1 MSTVKTT
8 NLQHPSA
15 ASPNI
20 VLAAD
25 GTVAG
30 LRSTQNTQT
39 GVTYTLALTDIGSL
53 STFDNASPITV
64 TLPEQATVE
73 WPASSSTS
81 LLTLGAGTV
90 TLSWPAGVTVNGLA
104 SGNTSLTLA
113 TSKGGSLVRTA
124 SNVWTFIPFSGGV
137 EAANFTDTA
146 TGTYTDGG
154 IDYKYITF
162 TGSGELVVDQAGFA
176 DVLIV
181 GPGAGGGGSNVSS
194 VDGGA
199 GGAGQV
205 YEANVYISAATHT
218 ATIGAGGAGGPA
230 GSAPAGHGA
239 PGSITTL
246 GNDLFSIGGGG
257 GGARN
262 GAGGSGASG
271 GGGGG
276 QGAIAGGSAFGPL
289 TGYAGVTSAGGNVG
303 GGGGGSSAT
312 GSGAT
317 GGAGTSSSLNNSA
330 TTYGAGGTAGSL
342 TAGGANTGDG
352 GGSATTIG
360 QAGAA
365 GGSGIIIIRVVV

>member
-113 TSKGGSLVRTA
+113 TSKGGSLIRTA
-124 SNVWTFIPFSGGV
+124 SDAWTFIPFSGGV
-137 EAANFTDTA
+137 EAANFTNTA
-146 TGTYTDGG
+146 TGTYTDDGD
-154 IDYKYITF
+154 DYKYVTF
-162 TGSGELVVDQAGFA
+162 TGSGTLNVTGEGDAR
-176 DVLIV
+176 VLIL
-181 GPGAGGGGSNVSS
+181 G
-194 VDGGA
+194 GGA
-199 GGAGQV
+199 GGKAGIWNGLGG
-205 YEANVYISAATHT
+205 YNVQGNWFISEGDYAVV
-218 ATIGAGGAGGPA
+218 IGAGG
-230 GSAPAGHGA
+230 
-239 PGSITTL
+239 T
-246 GNDLFSIGGGG
+246 GN
-257 GGARN
+257 A
-262 GAGGSGASG
+262 A
-271 GGGGG
+271 
-276 QGAIAGGSAFGPL
+276 
-289 TGYAGVTSAGGNVG
+289 
-303 GGGGGSSAT
+303 SAT
-312 GSGAT
+312 YA
-317 GGAGTSSSLNNSA
+317 
-330 TTYGAGGTAGSL
+330 
-342 TAGGANTGDG
+342 AGGATTVGAIFSAAGGGVANSNTDITSAITGTSVIYTRNAQFAVTANRGDG
-352 GGSATTIG
+352 GS
-360 QAGAA
+360 QAGNIA
-365 GGSGIIIIRVVV
+365 GSSGVVIIAVRTN

>member
-1 MSTVKTT
+1 MAVTPVGNPYVESSDNVADFPGASEALAERIDIVGV
-8 NLQHPSA
+8 NPFADAAARDAAIPSPVQGQMCSLNDDNKGYRYDGSA
-15 ASPNI
+15 W
-20 VLAAD
+20 VLF
-25 GTVAG
+25 
-30 LRSTQNTQT
+30 S
-39 GVTYTLALTDIGSL
+39 
-53 STFDNASPITV
+53 
-64 TLPEQATVE
+64 
-73 WPASSSTS
+73 
-81 LLTLGAGTV
+81 GAG
-90 TLSWPAGVTVNGLA
+90 P
-104 SGNTSLTLA
+104 
-113 TSKGGSLVRTA
+113 
-124 SNVWTFIPFSGGV
+124 
-137 EAANFTDTA
+137 ANFTNTA